1 MAAQAAAFCAWGSSP
16 HTRGARAI
24 GSHARLC
31 RRDHPRIRGEHVGAK
46 VGHAAATGI
55 IPAYAGNTAPALG
68 RTPSLP
74 GSSPHTRG
82 TLKRGPSGGSCCQD
96 HPRIRGE
103 HGTSTPTAG
112 FGVGIIPAYAGNT
125 GSLLSYAG
133 MPAGSSPH
141 TRGTL
146 SSMLMPN
153 WTTWDHP
160 RIRGEHYIFFNEAN
174 VLGGIIPA
182 YAGNTLNRPV
192 RHFASRGSSPHTRG
206 TPCRP

>member
-103 HGTSTPTAG
+103 HRAG
-112 FGVGIIPAYAGNT
+112 LEAVLVLRGIIPAYAGNT
-125 GSLLSYAG
+125 QLCLRLWLR
-133 MPAGSSPH
+133 MQGSSPH
-141 TRGTL
+141 TRGIL
-146 SSMLMPN
+146 SLL
-153 WTTWDHP
+153 T
-160 RIRGEHYIFFNEAN
+160 
-174 VLGGIIPA
+174 
-182 YAGNTLNRPV
+182 
-192 RHFASRGSSPHTRG
+192 
-206 TPCRP
+206 